1 MIILLEL
8 LFYIY
13 NYTSYSEKHIYKKIY
28 SVIWFSVEVDH
39 DEAESNVMCAS
50 VYICYFI
57 YNT

>member
-13 NYTSYSEKHIYKKIY
+13 NYKCYSEKHIYKKIY

-50 VYICYFI
+50 VYI
-57 YNT
+57 